1 MNRRLISYC
10 FAIGLPQIISVV
22 TLLILSSNFG
32 SELYAKI
39 AIFESVMFFLQA
51 TIGLAVGRSASRFFI
66 DGDGNY
72 IISLASSVVMISSL
86 LLFLISSFLFTYL
99 NLFSIIGV
107 SYTQY
112 TMLYISSLGYI
123 LTAISLVKYQFE
135 NETTKYLLL
144 SVLKAS
150 LLLGSIYLSV
160 LVLGM
165 GTNAFPVS
173 HLFAGLSLVIISILI
188 NRPRLIVFHDLKVVK
203 NMLLY
208 SLPFVPTLIAAWIL
222 SWSNRFFMVNEIP
235 LSEIGVYSII
245 QRFCMV
251 YFIVTQAC
259 TVFFTPVM
267 YRKLQQNMVSEVS
280 NISIKVISAYFTA
293 SIVLLIALTYFLVWN
308 YDYEYKLTF
317 SFVAMLMVV
326 NFLSSITAVSTNIFF
341 NYYKKTLIQMY
352 IYLCVAAL
360 SLLLNYYLIPE
371 FRMYGVFFA
380 LVFPLVI
387 LNFVHALYF
396 YSAKEFKRIATV
408 VFLIT
413 LLLTF
418 VSASIFMYGNIS

>member
-1 MNRRLISYC
+1 MNRKLISYG
-10 FAIGLPQIISVV
+10 FAIGLPQIISFV
-22 TLLILSSNFG
+22 TLLILSSYLGN
-32 SELYAKI
+32 ELYAKI
-39 AIFESVMFFLQA
+39 AIFETVIFFLQA

-66 DGDGNY
+66 DGDGDY
-72 IISLASSVVMISSL
+72 IISLASSVVIFSSL
-86 LLFLISSFLFTYL
+86 LLFLISSFLLTYL
-99 NLFSIIGV
+99 NLLSIIGV

-112 TMLYISSLGYI
+112 IMLYISSLGYI

-135 NETTKYLLL
+135 NEATKYLLL
-144 SVLKAS
+144 SVLKTS
-150 LLLGSIYLSV
+150 LLLGGIYVSV
-160 LVLGM
+160 LILGM
-165 GTNAFPVS
+165 GINSFPVS
-173 HLFAGLSLVIISILI
+173 HLFAGLSLVIVSILI
-188 NRPRLIVFHDLKVVK
+188 NRPRLVGSSDLKVVK

-208 SLPFVPTLIAAWIL
+208 SLPFVPTLIAAWIM
-222 SWSNRFFMVNEIP
+222 SWSNRFFMVNEVP
-235 LSEIGVYSII
+235 LSEIGIYSII

-251 YFIVTQAC
+251 YFVVTQASA
-259 TVFFTPVM
+259 VFFTPVM
-267 YRKLQQNMVSEVS
+267 YRKLHQNLYSEVS
-280 NISIKVISAYFTA
+280 NISIILISAYFIA
-293 SIVLLIALTYFLVWN
+293 SVVLFLALTYFLVWYYN
-308 YDYEYKLTF
+308 YDYKLTF

-326 NFLSSITAVSTNIFF
+326 NLLSSITAVSTNILF

-371 FRMYGVFFA
+371 FKMYGVFFA

-396 YSAKEFKRIATV
+396 YLTKEFIRIATI

-418 VSASIFMYGNIS
+418 TSAGIFIYGNIP